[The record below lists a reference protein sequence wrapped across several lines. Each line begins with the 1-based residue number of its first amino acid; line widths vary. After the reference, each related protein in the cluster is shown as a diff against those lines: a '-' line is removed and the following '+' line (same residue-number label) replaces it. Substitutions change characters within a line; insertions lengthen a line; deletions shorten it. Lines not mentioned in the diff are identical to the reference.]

1 MNPRA
6 LFLLLTLTLIS
17 PAVHAHGGSDWMLAV
32 AASYSA
38 VLVGG
43 ACGVWAAWRQGVN
56 LLRLLPPYA
65 LALAALAVWMKTE
78 DWPFAAGLIA
88 IACVLLAGA
97 FFTTRWLTRLLRRR
111 S

>member
-1 MNPRA
+1 MRST
-6 LFLLLTLTLIS
+6 LLLLALALLS
-17 PAVHAHGGSDWMLAV
+17 PAAQAHGGSDWMLAV
-32 AASYSA
+32 SASYSA

-56 LLRLLPPYA
+56 LWRLLPPYA
-65 LALAALAVWMKTE
+65 LALAALAVWMNTQ